1 MKSIKIP
8 FSFVGGKVNST
19 MDEGTIANQKIEA
32 VLTTMRGER
41 ILNQTFGSDI
51 KLLVNDTP
59 NEIILADA
67 KIEAIYD
74 LKGQVSG
81 AQIIDMNFDLDS
93 LTSDDPTL
101 NVYVTY
107 KLPLGNYRTGRVK
120 LAVPGLITE
129 DTIV

>member
-8 FSFVGGKVNST
+8 FSFIGGKVNAT
-19 MDEGTIANQKIEA
+19 TDESSIANQKIES
-32 VLTTMRGER
+32 VLTTSRGER

-51 KLLVNDTP
+51 KKLVN
-59 NEIILADA
+59 EIPTDSILADA
-67 KIEAIYD
+67 KIESMYD
-74 LKGQVSG
+74 LKSQVSG
-81 AQIIDMNFDLDS
+81 VQIIDMNFDLDS

-107 KLPLGNYRTGRVK
+107 KLPLGTFKTGRVK
-120 LAVPGLITE
+120 LAVPGIITE

>member
-8 FSFVGGKVNST
+8 FSFVGGKINST
-19 MDEGTIANQKIEA
+19 RDEGVIANQKIES

-41 ILNQTFGSDI
+41 ILNQSFGSDI

-74 LKGQVSG
+74 LKSQVSG

>member
-8 FSFVGGKVNST
+8 FSFVGGKINST
-19 MDEGTIANQKIEA
+19 RDEGVIANQKIES

-41 ILNQTFGSDI
+41 ILNQSFGSDI

-67 KIEAIYD
+67 KIEAMYD

-107 KLPLGNYRTGRVK
+107 KLPLGNYKTGRVK

>member
-19 MDEGTIANQKIEA
+19 TDEGSIANQKIES

-41 ILNQTFGSDI
+41 ILNQSFGSDI

-67 KIEAIYD
+67 KIEAMYD
-74 LKGQVSG
+74 LKSQVSG